1 MFGYV
6 QIRKPELKIKDYVA
20 YHAFYCGL
28 CERLRA
34 KYGIAG
40 RMTLTYDMT
49 FLVILLSSVYDVKC
63 MHEKKHCIVHPA
75 KKHNILYNYVT
86 DYCADINMIL
96 SFYQCMDDKVDNASL
111 RGKAGTV
118 LYRKNAGRAAAKH
131 KRQAEAVKLSLK
143 RLSGLEK
150 EKKYDIIKAADCFG
164 RLLAEIFTYKEDM
177 FKMYLWDMGYYLGRY
192 IYIMDAYDDLQ
203 EDIQNKRYNPFI
215 SVYRD
220 RCFEDN
226 VREMLLNEI
235 SMACGAFEQLPCLD
249 YIDILR
255 NILYAGVWNRY
266 DYIRA
271 KKEDLLSDRP
281 IPGTWNFT
289 KCHR

>member
-6 QIRKPELKIKDYVA
+6 QIRKPELKIKDYEV

-28 CERLRA
+28 CERLRT

-40 RMTLTYDMT
+40 RITLTYDMT
-49 FLVILLSSVYDVKC
+49 FLIILLSSVYDVKC
-63 MHEKKHCIVHPA
+63 RYEKKRCLMHPA
-75 KKHNILYNYVT
+75 KRHKILYNDIT
-86 DYCADINMIL
+86 DYCADLNIIL
-96 SFYQCMDDKVDNASL
+96 SFYQCLDDKNDDNSL

-118 LYRKNAGRAAAKH
+118 LYRKKAHRAAAKH
-131 KRQAEAVKLSLK
+131 KRQADAIKLSLGK
-143 RLSGLEK
+143 LSGLEK

-164 RLLAEIFTYKEDM
+164 CLLAEIFTYKEDM
-177 FKMYLWDMGYYLGRY
+177 FKMYLQDMGYYLGRY

-203 EDIQNKRYNPFI
+203 EDIKNNRYNPFI
-215 SVYRD
+215 KVYND
-220 RCFEDN
+220 ISFEKN

-266 DYIRA
+266 DSIYA
-271 KKEDLLSDRP
+271 KEEEERK
-281 IPGTWNFT
+281 
-289 KCHR
+289 

>member
-6 QIRKPELKIKDYVA
+6 QIRKPELKIKDYEI

-28 CERLRA
+28 CERLRT

-40 RMTLTYDMT
+40 RITLTYDMT
-49 FLVILLSSVYDVKC
+49 FLIILLSSVYDVKC
-63 MHEKKHCIVHPA
+63 RYEKRRCMVHPA
-75 KKHNILYNYVT
+75 KRHNIMYNDIT
-86 DYCADINMIL
+86 EYCADINMIL
-96 SFYQCMDDKVDNASL
+96 SFYQCLDDKNDDNSL
-111 RGKAGTV
+111 RGKAGV
-118 LYRKNAGRAAAKH
+118 IIYKKKAHRAAVKH
-131 KRQAEAVKLSLK
+131 KRQADAIKLSLGK
-143 RLSGLEK
+143 LYGLEK

-164 RLLAEIFTYKEDM
+164 SLLAEIFTYKEDM
-177 FKMYLWDMGYYLGRY
+177 FKMYLQDMGYYLGRY

-203 EDIQNKRYNPFI
+203 EDIKNNRYNPFI
-215 SVYRD
+215 EVHKD
-220 RCFEDN
+220 THFEEN

-266 DYIRA
+266 DYICA
-271 KKEDLLSDRP
+271 KEKEA
-281 IPGTWNFT
+281 
-289 KCHR
+289 